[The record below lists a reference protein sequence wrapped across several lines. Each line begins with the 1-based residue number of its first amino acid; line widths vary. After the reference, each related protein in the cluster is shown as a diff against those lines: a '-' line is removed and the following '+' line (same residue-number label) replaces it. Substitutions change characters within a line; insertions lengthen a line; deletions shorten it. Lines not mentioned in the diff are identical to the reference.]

1 MSKMINKE
9 KKPPI
14 DWLIEQCI
22 KHQGIL
28 NMNQLLQAKEIEVDL
43 KKEEFQ
49 KHFESKRNYGFFK
62 IKKLKNIPEKI
73 IVERGE
79 IKEIPEGLDMEN
91 FTRYE
96 IKFNCKCGKQYI
108 AESAQYGKHEINA
121 RSILLSQDKFVCY
134 HCGKDYFGMLLNNK
148 KEQIIVIPLD
158 SIIEYSKMPKFFGKG
173 FKNNVATMMFYKL
186 FNYDDVMTLDMFKK
200 IIIKEHNPLFKN

>member
-1 MSKMINKE
+1 MINKE

-62 IKKLKNIPEKI
+62 IKKLKNIPFFAGNFNKTRKIKGKI
-73 IVERGE
+73 IGKKDTSNF
-79 IKEIPEGLDMEN
+79 IGITSKEII
-91 FTRYE
+91 T
-96 IKFNCKCGKQYI
+96 
-108 AESAQYGKHEINA
+108 
-121 RSILLSQDKFVCY
+121 
-134 HCGKDYFGMLLNNK
+134 
-148 KEQIIVIPLD
+148 
-158 SIIEYSKMPKFFGKG
+158 
-173 FKNNVATMMFYKL
+173 
-186 FNYDDVMTLDMFKK
+186 
-200 IIIKEHNPLFKN
+200 